1 MRCFHYALAI
11 FASFLE
17 MLWIQVGAE
26 PLLGLCLV
34 GVSPFIAANIVGY
47 YVCKTQITQDE
58 SRVERKH
65 IAESAASCKSID
77 YESLFLISDRP
88 QPRPE
93 FFNGELR
100 KSDPLHDGCSRHKIR
115 IGFAYKVLILYFFN
129 SANGKSV
136 GSG

>member
-17 MLWIQVGAE
+17 MLWIQVCAE

-65 IAESAASCKSID
+65 IAAERC
-77 YESLFLISDRP
+77 LVQVDR
-88 QPRPE
+88 
-93 FFNGELR
+93 L
-100 KSDPLHDGCSRHKIR
+100 
-115 IGFAYKVLILYFFN
+115 
-129 SANGKSV
+129 
-136 GSG
+136 